1 MRKLNVQT
9 WNRRKHFEFFNTFQD
24 PFFAVAAPMDVT
36 KAYEFA
42 KATRNSFFAV
52 YLHDCMKA
60 INDVKAFR
68 YRIENENE
76 VVIHDKIHASATIM
90 RLDKTF
96 GFSFIDY
103 DENFEVFK
111 QNVEQ
116 EKERILNSDDLF
128 PPKNTEDCIYC
139 SALPWVNFTGH
150 KEPFHGKKE
159 SVPKIA
165 FSKMEDE
172 GAKKVMTVSVSV
184 NHALMDGYHVGQ
196 FTEKFQEY
204 LLKHEIS

>member
-1 MRKLNVQT
+1 MKKLNVQT

-36 KAYEFA
+36 KAYDYA
-42 KATRNSFFAV
+42 KASGNSFFAV

-60 INDVKAFR
+60 INTIEAFR

-76 VVIHDKIHASATIM
+76 VVVHEAIHASATIM
-90 RLDKTF
+90 RPDNTF

-103 DENFEVFK
+103 DSDFEKFK
-111 QNVEQ
+111 QNL
-116 EKERILNSDDLF
+116 EKEKQRIFNSDELF
-128 PPKNTEDCIYC
+128 PPKNSEDCIFC
-139 SALPWVNFTGH
+139 SAIPWVNFTGH

-159 SVPKIA
+159 SVPRIA
-165 FSKMEDE
+165 FSKME
-172 GAKKVMTVSVSV
+172 AKNDKKLITVSVSV

-204 LLKHEIS
+204 LLKH

>member
-1 MRKLNVQT
+1 VKKLNVQT
-9 WNRRKHFEFFNTFQD
+9 WNRKKHFEFFNTFQD
-24 PFFAVAAPMDVT
+24 PFFAVTAPMDVT
-36 KAYEFA
+36 KAYDFA
-42 KATRNSFFAV
+42 KASGNSFFAV

-60 INDVKAFR
+60 VNVVEAFR

-76 VVIHDKIHASATIM
+76 VVIHEAIHASATIM
-90 RLDKTF
+90 RPDKTF

-103 DENFEVFK
+103 DADFEIFK
-111 QNVEQ
+111 QNIEA
-116 EKERILNSDDLF
+116 EKERIISSDDLF
-128 PPKNTEDCIYC
+128 PPKNSEDCVFC
-139 SALPWVNFTGH
+139 SALPWVAFTGH

-165 FSKMEDE
+165 FSKMEVKNN
-172 GAKKVMTVSVSV
+172 KKILSVSVSV

-204 LLKHEIS
+204 LLKH

>member
-1 MRKLNVQT
+1 MKKLDLQN

-42 KATRNSFFAV
+42 KASGVSFFAV
-52 YLHDCMKA
+52 YMHDCMKA
-60 INDVKAFR
+60 INDVEAFR
-68 YRIENENE
+68 YRIQNENE
-76 VVIHDKIHASATIM
+76 VVIHEAIHASATIM
-90 RLDKTF
+90 RPDHTF

-103 DENFEVFK
+103 DVDFEKFK
-111 QNVEQ
+111 QNLDK
-116 EKERILNSDDLF
+116 EKERIIHSDELF
-128 PPKNTEDCIYC
+128 PPKNTEDCVYV
-139 SALPWVNFTGH
+139 SALPWVRFTGH

-159 SVPKIA
+159 SVPRIA
-165 FSKMEDE
+165 FSKMEAVN
-172 GAKKVMTVSVSV
+172 GKKVLTVSVSV

-204 LLKHEIS
+204 LLKHKIS

>member
-9 WNRRKHFEFFNTFQD
+9 WNRKEHFAFFNTFQD
-24 PFFAVAAPMDVT
+24 PFFAVATPMDVT
-36 KAYEFA
+36 KAYEFS
-42 KATRNSFFAV
+42 KASGNSFFAV

-60 INDVKAFR
+60 VNAVEAFR

-76 VVIHDKIHASATIM
+76 VVVHDAIHASATIL
-90 RLDKTF
+90 RENNVF
-96 GFSFIDY
+96 GFSFIEY
-103 DENFEVFK
+103 DANFKVF
-111 QNVEQ
+111 NHNITQ
-116 EKERILNSDDLF
+116 EKERIYNSDALF
-128 PPKNTEDCIYC
+128 PTKNTEDCVFV

-159 SVPKIA
+159 SVPRIA
-165 FSKMEDE
+165 FGKMETV
-172 GAKKVMTVSVSV
+172 GTKKMMTLSVSV

-196 FTEKFQEY
+196 FTEKFQEN

>member
-1 MRKLNVQT
+1 MKKLNIDT
-9 WNRRKHFEFFNTFQD
+9 WNRKQHFEFFNTFKD

-36 KAYEFA
+36 KAYSFA
-42 KATRNSFFAV
+42 KATNNSFFAV

-60 INDVKAFR
+60 INEIEAFK
-68 YRIENENE
+68 YRIENEYE

-90 RLDKTF
+90 RPNKTF

-103 DENFEVFK
+103 DVDFEIFA
-111 QNVEQ
+111 QNIKA
-116 EKERILNSDDLF
+116 EKDRIFNSTDLF
-128 PPKNTEDCIYC
+128 PPKNTEDCVFC
-139 SALPWVNFTGH
+139 SALPWTHFTGH

-165 FSKMEDE
+165 FSKMEVKDD
-172 GAKKVMTVSVSV
+172 KKIMTVSVSV

-196 FTEKFQEY
+196 FTEKFQEN
-204 LLKHEIS
+204 LLKH

>member
-1 MRKLNVQT
+1 MKKLNVAT

-42 KATRNSFFAV
+42 KASGNSFFAV
-52 YLHDCMKA
+52 YLHDCMQA
-60 INDVKAFR
+60 VNSVEAFK
-68 YRIENENE
+68 YRIENEDE
-76 VVIHDKIHASATIM
+76 VVIHEAIHASSTIM
-90 RLDKTF
+90 RPNKTF

-103 DENFEVFK
+103 DANFEIFK
-111 QNVEQ
+111 QNLEK
-116 EKERILNSDDLF
+116 EKERIFNSDELF
-128 PPKNTEDCIYC
+128 PPKNTEDCVFC
-139 SALPWVNFTGH
+139 SALPWTSFTGH

-159 SVPKIA
+159 SVPRIA
-165 FSKMEDE
+165 FSKMEVKND
-172 GAKKVMTVSVSV
+172 KKIMTVSVSV

-204 LLKHEIS
+204 LLKH

>member
-1 MRKLNVQT
+1 MKKLNVQT

-24 PFFAVAAPMDVT
+24 PFFGVVAPMDVT
-36 KAYEFA
+36 KAYKFA
-42 KATRNSFFAV
+42 KESGNSFFAV

-60 INDVKAFR
+60 INAVEAFR

-76 VVIHDKIHASATIM
+76 VVIHDAIHASATIM
-90 RLDKTF
+90 RTDNTF

-103 DENFEVFK
+103 DVNFEKFK
-111 QNVEQ
+111 QNLEK
-116 EKERILNSDDLF
+116 EKERIFNSDELF
-128 PPKNTEDCIYC
+128 PPKNSEDCVFC

-159 SVPKIA
+159 SVPRIA
-165 FSKMEDE
+165 FSKMEEQND
-172 GAKKVMTVSVSV
+172 KKTITVAVSV

-204 LLKHEIS
+204 LLKH

>member
-24 PFFAVAAPMDVT
+24 PFFAVAATMNVS
-36 KAYEFA
+36 KAYDFA
-42 KATRNSFFAV
+42 KATDTSFFAV

-60 INDVKAFR
+60 INAVEAFR
-68 YRIENENE
+68 YRIENEDE
-76 VVIHDKIHASATIM
+76 VVIHEKIHASATIL
-90 RLDKTF
+90 RPNKTF

-103 DENFEVFK
+103 DEDFEIFN
-111 QNVEQ
+111 QNVLD

-128 PPKNTEDCIYC
+128 PPKNTEDCIFC

-159 SVPKIA
+159 SVPKVA
-165 FSKMEDE
+165 FSKMETVNDQ
-172 GAKKVMTVSVSV
+172 KMMTVSVSV

-204 LLKHEIS
+204 LLKH

>member
-1 MRKLNVQT
+1 MRKLNIDT
-9 WNRRKHFEFFNTFQD
+9 WNRKKHFEFFNTFKD
-24 PFFAVAAPMDVT
+24 PFFAVTVPMDVT
-36 KAYEFA
+36 KAYNYA
-42 KATRNSFFAV
+42 KITANSFFAV

-60 INDVKAFR
+60 INAVEAFR
-68 YRIENENE
+68 YRIENDRE
-76 VVIHDKIHASATIM
+76 VLIHDTIHASATIM
-90 RLDKTF
+90 RPDKTF

-103 DENFEVFK
+103 DPDFEIFK
-111 QNVEQ
+111 KNVEA
-116 EKERILNSDDLF
+116 EKERIINSDDLF

-165 FSKMEDE
+165 FSKMEVKDE
-172 GAKKVMTVSVSV
+172 KKIMTVAVSV

-196 FTEKFQEY
+196 FTEKFQEN
-204 LLKHEIS
+204 LLKH

>member
-1 MRKLNVQT
+1 MQKLDIHT
-9 WNRRKHFEFFNTFQD
+9 WNRKKHFAFFNTFQN

-36 KAYEFA
+36 NAYEFA
-42 KATRNSFFAV
+42 KASDNSFFAV

-60 INDVKAFR
+60 VNAVEAFH

-76 VVIHDKIHASATIM
+76 VVVHDAIHASATIL
-90 RLDKTF
+90 RPDHTF

-103 DENFEVFK
+103 DADFEVFK
-111 QNVEQ
+111 KNVAN
-116 EKERILNSDDLF
+116 EKERILHSNDLF

-165 FSKMEDE
+165 FSKMEIVD
-172 GAKKVMTVSVSV
+172 GKKIMTVSVTV

-196 FTEKFQEY
+196 FTEQFQEN
-204 LLKHEIS
+204 LLKHEIH